1 MSQSE
6 INAYIAQLTPQEQK
20 VLKIAQE
27 HLESSFNLVKSI
39 GFKEWQ
45 AQQVQA
51 QQQAQQAQAQQHKEV
66 TKPTETLCGTL
77 SMKPLLSKL

>member
-27 HLESSFNLVKSI
+27 HMESSFNLVKSI

-45 AQQVQA
+45 AQQNVVA
-51 QQQAQQAQAQQHKEV
+51 PQAQAQQNTVAQHS
-66 TKPTETLCGTL
+66 TL